1 MIGDLSRRAIHE
13 RELMDDPDADL
24 DMLERTY
31 RRFAIVN
38 AVVSRRR
45 RVYRREIRPRVA
57 RNSPVRVLD
66 IGSGGADMA
75 RAIVHWAHRDG
86 ASVDVTALDLD
97 PRAVS
102 WARANDTGDAVHHR
116 CASSSALA
124 DAGEKFDVVLSNH
137 LLHHL
142 DETDRAALLADSERL
157 VAPGGV
163 ALHCDIERSRLAY
176 ASYDL
181 GTALFARTVL
191 AGSFIRADGLT
202 SIRRS
207 YTAAELVAVAP
218 PGWHVERTFPARL
231 ALRHEQPA

>member
-1 MIGDLSRRAIHE
+1 
-13 RELMDDPDADL
+13 
-24 DMLERTY
+24 
-31 RRFAIVN
+31 
-38 AVVSRRR
+38 
-45 RVYRREIRPRVA
+45 
-57 RNSPVRVLD
+57 
-66 IGSGGADMA
+66 MA

-181 GTALFARTVL
+181 GTALFARTV
-191 AGSFIRADGLT
+191 RADGLT